1 MAPSDDD
8 IDKRWLAFTDALDL
22 GDLDRATALV
32 DQLAAQVG
40 AQHPKVLYERAIVAW
55 EREGPES
62 GIAALDKLLRLE
74 PAHADAHYLR
84 ALACEEADDRE
95 GMIIHFLEVLRLDT
109 LADEGAVEG
118 QGQGQG
124 QEGRYHK
131 RDLDLIESTA
141 EQVLT
146 RIPEQFQE
154 HLRDVPVVL
163 EARPHP
169 DMVREGFDPRA
180 LGLFEGLEQGRL
192 AAGDLAQAPTRI
204 VLFYANLLD
213 DAPDEQ
219 TLLNE
224 IEITLLHEIGHFFGL
239 DEDDVERLG
248 LE

>member
-22 GDLDRATALV
+22 GDLDRATELV
-32 DQLAAQVG
+32 DQLAEQIG

-62 GIAALDKLLRLE
+62 GIAALDQLLRLE
-74 PAHADAHYLR
+74 PGHADAHYLR
-84 ALACEEADDRE
+84 ALACEEADDSE

-109 LADEGAVEG
+109 LADEGAAEA
-118 QGQGQG
+118 QTQ
-124 QEGRYHK
+124 RYHK

-141 EQVLT
+141 EQFLT
-146 RIPEQFQE
+146 RIPEEFQE
-154 HLRDVPVVL
+154 HLQDVPVVL
-163 EARPHP
+163 EPRPHP
-169 DMVREGFDPRA
+169 DIVREGFDPRA
-180 LGLFEGLEQGRL
+180 VGLFEGLEQGRL

-213 DAPDEQ
+213 DAPDAQ